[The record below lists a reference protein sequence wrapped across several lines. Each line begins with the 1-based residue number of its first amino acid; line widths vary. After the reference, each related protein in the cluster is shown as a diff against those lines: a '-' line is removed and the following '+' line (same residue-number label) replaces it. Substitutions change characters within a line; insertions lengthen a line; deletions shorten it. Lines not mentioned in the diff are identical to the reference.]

1 MKQSNDRSR
10 ERKTHHTT
18 LHANWKRNETIQNMT
33 NNNSPCSF
41 LCMFVHLWWYA
52 IEWLTRSSRKV
63 VAMAIKR
70 LLMILLPFIQ
80 PDDCF
85 RSILHEICRKLVV
98 FSHCCF
104 CSFLVHDFF
113 FFWLCVKIEEI
124 CTKNIP
130 ASCYKYSSTKRIQ
143 RIDVEWIM
151 KKKDRCKAAIYS
163 NIRISTDFRFW

>member
-1 MKQSNDRSR
+1 MIVHQRAKKAR
-10 ERKTHHTT
+10 THTT

-41 LCMFVHLWWYA
+41 LCMFAHLWWYA
-52 IEWLTRSSRKV
+52 IEWLTRSSQKVV

-104 CSFLVHDFF
+104 CSFLVHVFF
-113 FFWLCVKIEEI
+113 FGCVSKLRRSAPKTYQHHAI
-124 CTKNIP
+124 NIQ
-130 ASCYKYSSTKRIQ
+130 ALKESKESMWN
-143 RIDVEWIM
+143 E
-151 KKKDRCKAAIYS
+151 
-163 NIRISTDFRFW
+163 